1 MTRWSLLFV
10 LTALYTCG
18 AGVHPPGALHDWFEK
33 QYSVEGA
40 WCCDVSDG
48 YLLEDNDWDN
58 GGPAGAFRVK
68 VDGVWYVV
76 PAAAARDPSGGP
88 NPTGQA
94 IVWWNPTPD
103 GIYIYCFAPGVLY

>member
-48 YLLEDNDWDN
+48 YLLEDNDLS
-58 GGPAGAFRVK
+58 GRELVEL
-68 VDGVWYVV
+68 VR
-76 PAAAARDPSGGP
+76 AARGKPGGLPALTNPSFVERLVRLP
-88 NPTGQA
+88 
-94 IVWWNPTPD
+94 
-103 GIYIYCFAPGVLY
+103 